1 MNIEDKEWRK
11 WHPVLTFVLYLL
23 ICIRFINSCRT
34 DVKTLYAFK
43 EDVRPYVGN
52 LIYSLTLQM
61 DDERENWFKS
71 RKIWILLFVRRVNF
85 SKVIALNAGMQ
96 GHAVPLTVGNHQFSF
111 VIGYYSVAK
120 IWYVLKKK
128 EKKKEMKMIKTQI
141 LSWKTKNSLSNIF
154 MTVM

>member
-1 MNIEDKEWRK
+1 MNIEDRKWRK

-61 DDERENWFKS
+61 DDGRENWFKS

-85 SKVIALNAGMQ
+85 SKVIALNVGIFCSLGKQPDMQ
-96 GHAVPLTVGNHQFSF
+96 FHWQSGTINSRLWL
-111 VIGYYSVAK
+111 VIILLQKFDTS
-120 IWYVLKKK
+120 LKKK
-128 EKKKEMKMIKTQI
+128 EKKRNENDKNTNFIMKNKKFIE
-141 LSWKTKNSLSNIF
+141 
-154 MTVM
+154 